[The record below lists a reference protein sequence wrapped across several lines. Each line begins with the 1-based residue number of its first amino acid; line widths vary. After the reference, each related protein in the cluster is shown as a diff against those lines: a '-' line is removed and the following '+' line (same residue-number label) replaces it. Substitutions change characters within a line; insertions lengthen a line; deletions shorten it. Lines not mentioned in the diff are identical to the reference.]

1 MLQSQGSFE
10 TGIDDS
16 CLLPVVERFVSV
28 NGEGPRAGR
37 LAAFIRF
44 AGCNLA
50 CSWCD
55 TAWANVEN
63 CDHEDMEPRDLVEWV
78 SDTGASCVTLTG
90 GEPALQRGLP
100 HWFPHCFTL
109 ASGVLAMAVL
119 WKSRLMVQWTF
130 LSCMTSEAN
139 FARSAH

>member
-44 AGCNLA
+44 AAAILRAPGATLHGPMSKTAITKIWSLGILLNGFPILA
-50 CSWCD
+50 LH
-55 TAWANVEN
+55 A
-63 CDHEDMEPRDLVEWV
+63 
-78 SDTGASCVTLTG
+78 
-90 GEPALQRGLP
+90 
-100 HWFPHCFTL
+100 
-109 ASGVLAMAVL
+109 
-119 WKSRLMVQWTF
+119 
-130 LSCMTSEAN
+130 
-139 FARSAH
+139 